1 MFITDTVVEEAVA
14 KILKKPSGEFASP
27 VMATPLPPEARV
39 FQYAATA
46 SPRAAQGFLR
56 LARASPEVA
65 GRLLRSAVDCRPI
78 NSPSRPPAVTLSKSL
93 VTMLGRPVCSFGVS
107 GTRNL

>member
-1 MFITDTVVEEAVA
+1 MP
-14 KILKKPSGEFASP
+14 ILEYLPVSRQGKTRFSHPSHPANASP

-46 SPRAAQGFLR
+46 SPRSAGASPRAAKGFLR

-65 GRLLRSAVDCRPI
+65 GVLPRLATIPLQAE
-78 NSPSRPPAVTLSKSL
+78 
-93 VTMLGRPVCSFGVS
+93 G
-107 GTRNL
+107 

>member
-1 MFITDTVVEEAVA
+1 MPH
-14 KILKKPSGEFASP
+14 LGMSPKKARFSQPPHPADASP

-46 SPRAAQGFLR
+46 SPRSAGASPRAAKGFLR

-65 GRLLRSAVDCRPI
+65 GRLLRAARVLPRLVGTVRPTFF
-78 NSPSRPPAVTLSKSL
+78 R
-93 VTMLGRPVCSFGVS
+93 
-107 GTRNL
+107 

>member
-1 MFITDTVVEEAVA
+1 VFITDTVVEEAVA

-46 SPRAAQGFLR
+46 SPRSAGASPRVAKGFLR

-65 GRLLRSAVDCRPI
+65 GRLLRSARVLPRL
-78 NSPSRPPAVTLSKSL
+78 VGTLFAP
-93 VTMLGRPVCSFGVS
+93 TFFR
-107 GTRNL
+107 